1 VLFDSWRGKYADN
14 PRAVSEELHR
24 RDPSYRQIWVLE
36 KDDPLLPDYVETVDP
51 CSWKHLAWL
60 GRAQY
65 VVANGGMPIYWRK
78 KRGQFYLQTWHGS
91 PLKKLAYDIEQPQ
104 WARAGRYL
112 RHFRRDVR
120 GWDMLL
126 SQSSFA
132 SDVQRGCFRY
142 GGRILESG
150 YPRNDLLLSAD
161 AEHVRAETRA
171 RLGLGDGVRVV
182 LYAPTWR
189 DTWTFELDLDL
200 GAVADELG
208 PDAVFLLRAH
218 NHVAKT
224 VVTEPHPRVMD
235 VSRIPDPRELLL
247 AADVMVADYSSIIF
261 DFALTRRPILFFTHD
276 IEHYRDELRGMYI
289 DLEADAPG
297 PLLRTTPELV
307 DALRELD
314 GGGVP
319 EGHRERYERFLE
331 QHTEFD
337 DGRAAERAVEAVF
350 RL

>member
-1 VLFDSWRGKYADN
+1 
-14 PRAVSEELHR
+14 
-24 RDPSYRQIWVLE
+24 
-36 KDDPLLPDYVETVDP
+36 
-51 CSWKHLAWL
+51 
-60 GRAQY
+60 
-65 VVANGGMPIYWRK
+65 
-78 KRGQFYLQTWHGS
+78 
-91 PLKKLAYDIEQPQ
+91 
-104 WARAGRYL
+104 
-112 RHFRRDVR
+112 
-120 GWDMLL
+120 
-126 SQSSFA
+126 
-132 SDVQRGCFRY
+132 
-142 GGRILESG
+142 
-150 YPRNDLLLSAD
+150 
-161 AEHVRAETRA
+161 
-171 RLGLGDGVRVV
+171 
-182 LYAPTWR
+182 
-189 DTWTFELDLDL
+189 
-200 GAVADELG
+200 
-208 PDAVFLLRAH
+208 
-218 NHVAKT
+218 
-224 VVTEPHPRVMD
+224 MD